1 MASLYFQHQAGA
13 IFYAVLERTADSE
26 AYEYFGNK
34 LENNSLTPASFVK
47 SLLSGTNKYTG
58 KTDSQ
63 ILTQVYTNINKTAA
77 ADESYIQ
84 SLPNSGNDISTLVAK
99 LITDVLYYD
108 GFDSATLA
116 TQQTFNTQIDTALY
130 TAASPE
136 AQDRAADVQAFLY
149 ALGGTQGASAINYW
163 GTQLANGSKTSAQVA
178 QAFVNSKAP
187 VSLYNDSQF
196 VSLLYHNAYLRD
208 PSAAETSYFVDKL
221 ATGTTTRTDV
231 LLDIINTLRSTVS
244 AIDTAAQAQFIKATH
259 VYKTGVISSL

>member
-1 MASLYFQHQAGA
+1 MASLYFQHQASA
-13 IFYAVLERTADSE
+13 IFYAVLGRNTDSQ

-34 LENNSLTPASFVK
+34 LESNSLSPASFVNN
-47 SLLSGTNKYTG
+47 LIAGTNTYTG

-63 ILTQVYTNINKTAA
+63 ILAQVYTNINKTTA

-84 SLPNSGNDISTLVAK
+84 SLLNSGNDINTLVAK

-108 GFDSATLA
+108 GFDSGTLA
-116 TQQTFNTQIDTALY
+116 TQQTFNAQIDTALY

-149 ALGGTQGASAINYW
+149 ALGSTRGASAINYW

-196 VSLLYHNAYLRD
+196 ISLLYQNAYLRE
-208 PSAAETSYFVDKL
+208 PSAAETSYFLDKL

-231 LLDIINTLRSTVS
+231 LLVVINTLRGTVS
-244 AIDTAAQAQFIKATH
+244 TIDTAAQAQFIKATH